1 MTKFENKQRNAE
13 IFAEKN
19 YYDNKAHNLE
29 VEVLNLLRERARDTV
44 MIDKIQIQLLDEQH
58 NHNVTRNARE
68 VLVNKAA
75 NQLVRIN
82 KLTDEVENI
91 QKRNEER
98 YATIEEQAKKIEEQA
113 EKIEEQADTI
123 IDQEKDIEDRW
134 KQFQELHKERDY
146 LNLEVKELKE
156 KLSIANLMTASLE
169 AELDKLRG
177 DIH

>member
-1 MTKFENKQRNAE
+1 MNKFEVKQRNAE

-44 MIDKIQIQLLDEQH
+44 MIDHLQVQLLEEQD
-58 NHNVTRNARE
+58 NHNVTRNDRE

-82 KLTDEVENI
+82 NLTKDVENLGM
-91 QKRNEER
+91 RNNN
-98 YATIEEQAKKIEEQA
+98 QAEILEEQA
-113 EKIEEQADTI
+113 EKIGNQNATI
-123 IDQEKDIEDRW
+123 IAQGKELDDRW
-134 KQFQELHKERDY
+134 KKYQELQKVKSKLLIEIKEY
-146 LNLEVKELKE
+146 QE
-156 KLSIANLMTASLE
+156 KLSVSSLNNTALE

-177 DIH
+177 IIH